1 MWAFVKSFATYRTIR
16 MAAVISSALTLDSL
30 SAENSTVTVVGTEI
44 GQSDAGNWL
53 VIDGGVYSSFK
64 CHTSTAE
71 GLTTIETDAF
81 DGKCD
86 AYIEG
91 YRFIPAG
98 QTWTRADGVVFTG
111 EMIAPWKPW
120 AELDAVQR
128 EYEREQYQTVV
139 AQNAEYESAL
149 TEIETALG
157 VDNS

>member
-1 MWAFVKSFATYRTIR
+1 MKTIY
-16 MAAVISSALTLDSL
+16 
-30 SAENSTVTVVGTEI
+30 
-44 GQSDAGNWL
+44 
-53 VIDGGVYSSFK
+53 IDSSFK
-64 CHTSTAE
+64 CNTSTAE
-71 GLTTIETDAF
+71 GLTQIETDAF